1 MKTLSE
7 LFSHFFTHKDFL
19 PPASEIAGTLFTPL
33 HFICAGILLVLLVT
47 TAVWVA
53 KRREKTICTVFLV
66 IWLATLVLEPTKIV
80 WETLSGASRNFEWGG
95 ILPLYPCSIFMYA
108 MPLAIFGRE
117 KVRYVGCGYVC
128 TLGLLG
134 AAINFFYPANILSNY
149 SCISFAGF
157 HTFFFHGVILF
168 CAMVMLI
175 SGYHSYKSAKTVW
188 DLLLPA
194 LPALAVSVVANAVN
208 FSRIGS
214 DYMFFKLNSFFMAP
228 LGAMLPD
235 AASVLLVYAIYLFIH
250 ALPYLPCYF
259 RHRLRSA
266 RAARS
271 SPVSKKSKHNAQN
284 KEVAA
289 IERDRINR
297 Q

>member
-53 KRREKTICTVFLV
+53 KRREKTIRAVFLAL
-66 IWLATLVLEPTKIV
+66 WLAALILEPTKIV

-108 MPLAIFGRE
+108 MPLAIFGRG

-134 AAINFFYPANILSNY
+134 AAVNFFYPANILSNY
-149 SCISFAGF
+149 SCLSFAGF
-157 HTFFFHGVILF
+157 HTFFFHGAILF
-168 CAMVMLI
+168 CALVMLI

-194 LPALAVSVVANAVN
+194 LPALAVSVVANLVN
-208 FSRIGS
+208 FSKIGS

-228 LGAMLPD
+228 LGALLPD
-235 AASVLLVYAIYLFIH
+235 AVSVLLVYAIYLFIH
-250 ALPYLPCYF
+250 ALPYLPCYI
-259 RHRLRSA
+259 RHRLLTA
-266 RAARS
+266 RGLHASHVLQENNSER
-271 SPVSKKSKHNAQN
+271 KN
-284 KEVAA
+284 KEDPI
-289 IERDRINR
+289 IERDRITH
-297 Q
+297 